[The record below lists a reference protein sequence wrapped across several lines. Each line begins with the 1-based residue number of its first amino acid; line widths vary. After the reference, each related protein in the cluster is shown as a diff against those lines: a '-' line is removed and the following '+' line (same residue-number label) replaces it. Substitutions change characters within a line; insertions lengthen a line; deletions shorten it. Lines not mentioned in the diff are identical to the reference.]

1 MRRSFWTHIVCILLC
16 SFVLSACAGRDKDGG
31 PMEKR
36 SAEEIYETALNA
48 LKAESYQQATRQFE
62 EVEQQ
67 YPYSDLATKA
77 QIMGA
82 LASYYD
88 SRYDDAELALDRFI
102 QLHPGNEQIDYAYYL
117 KALCYYDQISDIR
130 RDQGITLQAL
140 DALNTLINRFPKSE
154 YRREAELKRDLVLD
168 HLAGKEMEIGRYY
181 LNRGEINA
189 AINRF
194 LTVVKDYQT
203 TTHTAEALHRLVES
217 YMTLGLTDQAKRIA
231 IVLGYNYPGNIWYER
246 SYDLLDEKSRAE
258 ILENRGMLDRTIDS
272 LFKPD

>member
-217 YMTLGLTDQAKRIA
+217 YMTLGLTEQAKRIA